1 MLLISLHDITQYFT
15 EHWLE
20 VIAVL
25 LSIAGVWLTALEKI
39 INWPINI
46 IASAIYIYIFFNT
59 GIYLDTGISLFY
71 VVFSFYGWYQWL
83 YGGKNK
89 TEIAISNID
98 NKTIGMILLISIP
111 VTVGLIEIMIHYTDS
126 TVPYL
131 DSITTVMS
139 LAGTWMMAKKHIE
152 NWLVWI
158 LADSIYVAEYIIK
171 GLYLTALLYFIFT
184 LLALYGYIEWKK
196 QLKVLYA

>member
-1 MLLISLHDITQYFT
+1 MLIISFHDISTYFT

-20 VIAVL
+20 VIAVI

-59 GIYLDTGISLFY
+59 GIYLDTCISVFY

-89 TEIAISNID
+89 TEIAISKID
-98 NKTIGMILLISIP
+98 NKTIGMILLISVP
-111 VTVGLIEIMIHYTDS
+111 VTAGLIEIMI
-126 TVPYL
+126 
-131 DSITTVMS
+131 
-139 LAGTWMMAKKHIE
+139 
-152 NWLVWI
+152 
-158 LADSIYVAEYIIK
+158 
-171 GLYLTALLYFIFT
+171 
-184 LLALYGYIEWKK
+184 
-196 QLKVLYA
+196 